1 MRGFGRGYGDHVVAE
16 RHRHRLGKNRYWKGH
31 HWLFPPGSLTDI
43 EYSYAHDVVQTKPGF
58 QTTLNEAYFR
68 LRHLGYS
75 LQETKTKFDAAV
87 SRWNRTADLRLSFED
102 FRSALTGID
111 FASLP
116 SADLEPFLWD
126 FRAFV
131 TSLLAAWDT
140 DEAQLEEFI
149 ANLDFALTLRMLAD
163 RVESRSLPLLW
174 HHQDLIE
181 SGWASLDDLT
191 DIDRRTFI
199 INHTM
204 LSGRLQDHAGKT
216 TVKAFDT
223 WLAGHGLPKATP
235 YTKVNLDGTMTN
247 ETTTLPTAVR
257 NMIHHPE
264 NPYNALSDDD
274 LRESVESLLQ
284 IAKLLP
290 SPLPGLT

>member
-1 MRGFGRGYGDHVVAE
+1 M
-16 RHRHRLGKNRYWKGH
+16 
-31 HWLFPPGSLTDI
+31 
-43 EYSYAHDVVQTKPGF
+43 
-58 QTTLNEAYFR
+58 
-68 LRHLGYS
+68 
-75 LQETKTKFDAAV
+75 
-87 SRWNRTADLRLSFED
+87 
-102 FRSALTGID
+102 
-111 FASLP
+111 
-116 SADLEPFLWD
+116 
-126 FRAFV
+126 